1 MAEDIMASDTGGI
14 DPNGPEDLDAVADRL
29 EAALERIA
37 VHLDAAKPARPPA
50 ELMARLDGL
59 IARLR
64 EVLGSASSAAQ
75 D

>member
-1 MAEDIMASDTGGI
+1 MVEDIMASDTGGV

-29 EAALERIA
+29 EVALERIA
-37 VHLDAAKPARPPA
+37 AHLDAVKPARPPA
-50 ELMARLDGL
+50 ELTARLEGL

-64 EVLGSASSAAQ
+64 EVLGSASNAAQ